1 LNDLKPVKHLST
13 KGAFMKRVMRLM
25 ALLLVP
31 MLSLSALGTLAAQE
45 NRTVRIGYVPV
56 MIYAPLYIA
65 IERGYFAAEN
75 ITVELTPLQGGSDSV
90 VQLAAGNFDAAVG
103 GVGAGLL
110 NAANLGL
117 EFRIVAPM
125 HTERPP
131 IASPLVI
138 SAKRTAELKSVADLK
153 GKTVSINAT
162 GAATEYWVYLALSK
176 AGLTMQDITLTAV
189 AFRDVPSALES
200 GAIDAA
206 ILGEPF
212 ATLQKDQ
219 GTVAVLADDFVDG
232 ITVTYLYMGLPLLN
246 ERPEVAEGFVR
257 AYLRALRDLDDE
269 GWLNEETAAIIE
281 KYTNVPADVVLRAN
295 RPYYDPNGTIP
306 LADLEELQRYF
317 LERGVLE
324 YTEPIDLKPFID
336 TSLVEKAVE
345 VLGEYAPKP
354 AATPAN

>member
-1 LNDLKPVKHLST
+1 MKH
-13 KGAFMKRVMRLM
+13 FVRLM
-25 ALLLVP
+25 ALTVIAA
-31 MLSLSALGTLAAQE
+31 LSLSAFGTLTAQE
-45 NRTVRIGYVPV
+45 NRTVRLGYVPV

-65 IERGYFAAEN
+65 AERGYFADEN
-75 ITVELTPLQGGSDSV
+75 ITLELTPLQGGSDSV

-138 SAKRTAELKSVADLK
+138 ATSRADELKSVADLK

-162 GAATEYWVYLALSK
+162 GAATEYWVYLALTK
-176 AGLTMQDITLTAV
+176 AGLTMQDVTLTTI
-189 AFRDVPSALES
+189 AFRDVPAALES
-200 GAIDAA
+200 GAVDAA
-206 ILGEPF
+206 ILGEPLV
-212 ATLQKDQ
+212 TLQKDQ
-219 GTVAVLADDFVDG
+219 GVISVLADDFVEG
-232 ITVTYLYMGLPLLN
+232 ITVTYLYMSLPLLN
-246 ERPEVAEGFVR
+246 DRPEIAEGFVR

-269 GWLNEETAAIIE
+269 GWLNAETAAIIE

-295 RPYYDPNGTIP
+295 RPYYDPNGVIP
-306 LADLEELQRYF
+306 MADIEELQRYF

-324 YTEPIDLKPFID
+324 YTEAIDLAPFVD
-336 TSLVEKAVE
+336 GSLVEKAIE
-345 VLGEYAPKP
+345 MLGEYAPKP
-354 AATPAN
+354 AGTPSNE